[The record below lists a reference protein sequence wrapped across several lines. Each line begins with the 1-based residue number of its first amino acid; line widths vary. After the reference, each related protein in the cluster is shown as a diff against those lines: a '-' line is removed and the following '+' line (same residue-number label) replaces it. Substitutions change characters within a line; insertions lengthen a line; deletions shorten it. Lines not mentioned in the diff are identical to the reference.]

1 VLGVEA
7 ASSPASTG
15 SIGGGDAPTAAEA
28 VPGADMSTMTTTDE
42 GSEWGRNEA
51 AAPPATSY
59 APQDCP
65 VLQPPA
71 AAAVLPVPAP
81 AEPQL
86 TVRVADEAEAEGEE
100 LDSATLLFNEL
111 LNQAVAA
118 EYYAQ
123 KLEQEMEKA
132 RARAAAAA
140 AAAAAGAGAGDE
152 GAGAGAA
159 ADDAEGSQRGEPFP
173 DAAAEAASEGE
184 SDVEAGDPLPP
195 KWTLP
200 PRRPLF

>member
-1 VLGVEA
+1 
-7 ASSPASTG
+7 
-15 SIGGGDAPTAAEA
+15 
-28 VPGADMSTMTTTDE
+28 M
-42 GSEWGRNEA
+42 
-51 AAPPATSY
+51 
-59 APQDCP
+59 
-65 VLQPPA
+65 
-71 AAAVLPVPAP
+71 LPVPAP
-81 AEPQL
+81 AEQQL
-86 TVRVADEAEAEGEE
+86 TVRVADEAEGEE

-140 AAAAAGAGAGDE
+140 AAAAAGAEAGDE

-173 DAAAEAASEGE
+173 DAAAQAASAGN
-184 SDVEAGDPLPP
+184 SDVEAGDPLTP